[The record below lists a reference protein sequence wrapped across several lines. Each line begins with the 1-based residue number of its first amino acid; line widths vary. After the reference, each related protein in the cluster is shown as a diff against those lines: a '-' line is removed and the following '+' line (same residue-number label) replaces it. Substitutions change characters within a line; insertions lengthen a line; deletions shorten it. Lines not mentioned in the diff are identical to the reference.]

1 MPTSNQVVQ
10 QRRRAA
16 LRPEVPREL
25 GDPGADVDERGV
37 LERVRGVG
45 EGRRGEERE
54 RELRDV
60 EELCDVISS
69 GQRARGAAGVRT
81 AAVGSRTK

>member
-10 QRRRAA
+10 QRGRAA

-25 GDPGADVDERGV
+25 GDPRADVNERGV
-37 LERVRGVG
+37 LERVRGIRK
-45 EGRRGEERE
+45 GRRGEERE
-54 RELRDV
+54 CELRDV
-60 EELCDVISS
+60 EELCDVISL
-69 GQRARGAAGVRT
+69 GQRARWAAGVRT